1 MMKQS
6 QIDLANYRLADAKEK
21 LMSARILLQE
31 KHLKD
36 SLSRSYYAMFS
47 AVRALLA
54 LKEVDSS
61 KHSGVISLF
70 NQLLSKRVL
79 LTHFTVEC

>member
-1 MMKQS
+1 MMQQS

-79 LTHFTVEC
+79 LTHFTAEC

>member
-1 MMKQS
+1 MINQS
-6 QIDLANYRLADAKEK
+6 QRDLAKYRFSDAIEK
-21 LMSARILLQE
+21 LESARILLQE
-31 KHLKD
+31 NRLKD

-54 LKEVDSS
+54 LRKLDSS

-70 NQLLSKRVL
+70 N
-79 LTHFTVEC
+79 

>member
-79 LTHFTVEC
+79 LTHFTAEC